1 MQNELEIKLAEIETQ
16 IIAIE
21 NGEPNSE
28 VLMVSGEDFKEGYLH
43 ALFEMKEWFEDMIA
57 NCE

>member
-21 NGEPNSE
+21 NNNIENE

-43 ALFEMKEWFEDMIA
+43 ALFEMKEWFEGMIA

>member
-1 MQNELEIKLAEIETQ
+1 MQNELENKLAEIETQ

-21 NGEPNSE
+21 NGDIKNE

-43 ALFEMKEWFEDMIA
+43 ALFEMKEWFEGMIA

>member
-16 IIAIE
+16 ILETRIGFVE
-21 NGEPNSE
+21 NE
-28 VLMVSGEDFKEGYLH
+28 VLMVNGEEFKEGYLH
-43 ALFEMKEWFEDMIA
+43 ALFEMKEWFESMIA

>member
-21 NGEPNSE
+21 NGNIKNE
-28 VLMVSGEDFKEGYLH
+28 VVRCFGEDGKEGYLH
-43 ALFEMKEWFEDMIA
+43 ALFEMKEWLEGMIA

>member
-1 MQNELEIKLAEIETQ
+1 MQIELENKLAEIETQ

-21 NGEPNSE
+21 NGEPKNE
-28 VLMVSGEDFKEGYLH
+28 VLMVSGDEFKDGYLH
-43 ALFEMKEWFEDMIA
+43 ALFEMKDWFECMIA